1 MSTSKSSL
9 RTMLVAALT
18 LTLAGCGGEDG
29 GGGSGANGG
38 GGGTGA
44 SGGVGGAG
52 GSGGSGA
59 AGAGGVGGGSISGV
73 IPDDRLP
80 LPGTWQMAGV
90 EGGIPARETICAD
103 VTKAPYGADT
113 TGATSAVAAIQAAI
127 DACPDGQVVS
137 VPAGKYLID
146 GTLVIKSAITLRG
159 AGAATELLTSG
170 SSAVR
175 IGSLGPWPPPKAN
188 ADYRMSI
195 SGGATRGSTSISVAD
210 TSKMEVGNMVTVSEE
225 DDPDLVWT
233 KSGFVGRHRASLHY
247 VESKTA
253 TSVTVRPPVP
263 VDFTR
268 KPELAFYPGVT
279 QNAGIE
285 RIKFKGNGSNPAQF
299 IQIEN
304 AWNVWVAGCEFSDM
318 PAKTVVV
325 TWSGHVEL
333 RKNYLHDQS
342 NGGPN
347 SEALDL
353 LTDVSWS
360 LVVDNVAVAAGF
372 PAIVLGDGGAGANYS
387 GGFGNVVV
395 YNYCVD
401 SYYTDPPTS
410 PNHGI
415 MAADIGTN
423 HSPHQ
428 QYTLVEGNVVG
439 KFGSDAYHG
448 SSSHTVL
455 FRNLLTGKN
464 AWTNAK
470 DRIAVQIDRRNL
482 YYSLVGNVLGEVGKP
497 ATHEFLDKSVSSDLD
512 ETTLYRLGFPDVGNQ
527 GFSGTHPPDAIPNSD
542 GGPRDLYVDR
552 DDTSYGTTLIEGN
565 WSSVKSAQDWTIT
578 PAALP
583 PSLFLTEK
591 PAWFGALAWPPIDP
605 ANPVT
610 DDPTLIPAGY
620 RYLKGAD
627 P

>member
-1 MSTSKSSL
+1 MAHEGHRHAGLLQLLGVCDAFVSMSKSSL
-9 RTMLVAALT
+9 GATLLAALT
-18 LTLAGCGGEDG
+18 LTLAACGGDDG
-29 GGGSGANGG
+29 GGGNGG
-38 GGGTGA
+38 SSAT
-44 SGGVGGAG
+44 GGVGGAG

-59 AGAGGVGGGSISGV
+59 AGAGGVGGGSISGI

-113 TGATSAVAAIQAAI
+113 TGTTSAVAALQAAI

-137 VPAGKYLID
+137 VPAGKYRID

-159 AGAATELLTSG
+159 AGAETELLTSG
-170 SSAVR
+170 TSAVR

-188 ADYRMSI
+188 ADYRMAI

-210 TSKMEVGNMVTVSEE
+210 TSKIEVGDMVTVSEE
-225 DDPDLVWT
+225 DDPELVWT

-247 VESKTA
+247 VESKTG

-263 VDFTR
+263 VDFAK

-279 QNAGIE
+279 QNAGVE
-285 RIKFKGNGSNPAQF
+285 RIKFKGSGSNPAQF

-360 LVVDNVAVAAGF
+360 LR
-372 PAIVLGDGGAGANYS
+372 PLLEQGAW
-387 GGFGNVVV
+387 
-395 YNYCVD
+395 
-401 SYYTDPPTS
+401 
-410 PNHGI
+410 
-415 MAADIGTN
+415 
-423 HSPHQ
+423 
-428 QYTLVEGNVVG
+428 
-439 KFGSDAYHG
+439 GSR
-448 SSSHTVL
+448 SS
-455 FRNLLTGKN
+455 
-464 AWTNAK
+464 
-470 DRIAVQIDRRNL
+470 
-482 YYSLVGNVLGEVGKP
+482 
-497 ATHEFLDKSVSSDLD
+497 
-512 ETTLYRLGFPDVGNQ
+512 
-527 GFSGTHPPDAIPNSD
+527 
-542 GGPRDLYVDR
+542 
-552 DDTSYGTTLIEGN
+552 
-565 WSSVKSAQDWTIT
+565 
-578 PAALP
+578 
-583 PSLFLTEK
+583 
-591 PAWFGALAWPPIDP
+591 
-605 ANPVT
+605 
-610 DDPTLIPAGY
+610 
-620 RYLKGAD
+620 
-627 P
+627 